1 MARPRTR
8 ESRAELPAEQ
18 KQLSHKLRTYRETN
32 KLTLEQ
38 VARMTGVSAGTL
50 SKLENDQ
57 IVLKFETLAKLF
69 NALDVSMAGL
79 ETECPRPFFEGA
91 HTVNRQ
97 GSEDVV
103 ATDQYEYNILS
114 GELTQKA
121 IFPVRIVVKARSLD
135 DFPEWNRHHGEEF
148 IFVLSGAVKF
158 YMEKRE
164 PIVLRR
170 GESIHFDSGVG
181 HAIASHSKED
191 AVVLSLSHG
200 VAPVV
205 SNDN

>member
-8 ESRAELPAEQ
+8 EGRTELPPDQ
-18 KQLSHKLRTYRETN
+18 RRLSHKLRTYRETN

-38 VARMTGVSAGTL
+38 VARMTGVSVGTL

-79 ETECPRPFFEGA
+79 DTDCPRPFTEGA
-91 HTVNRQ
+91 HTVNRA
-97 GSEDVV
+97 GTEDVV
-103 ATDQYEYNILS
+103 ETGQYQYRILS

-121 IFPVRIVVKARSLD
+121 IFPVTIVVKARSLD
-135 DFPEWNRHHGEEF
+135 DFEEWNQHHGEEF
-148 IFVLSGAVKF
+148 IYVLSGAVKF

-164 PIVLRR
+164 PIILRR
-170 GESIHFDSGVG
+170 GESVHFDSSIR
-181 HAIASHSKED
+181 HALASHSKED
-191 AVVLSLSHG
+191 AVILSLSHG